1 MIDHADELA
10 LLVASGLTV
19 REAAK
24 QLGISES
31 TAYRRSERPDFKQR
45 VAEIRSEALSASV
58 GRLSALVADAVGAL
72 EAILRNGS
80 DRDRLAASRIIL
92 SSVSPMMELSE
103 LRQRI
108 DALESRGLKL
118 HG

>member
-1 MIDHADELA
+1 MIDNQDELA
-10 LLVASGLTV
+10 LLVASGLTI
-19 REAAK
+19 RQAAK
-24 QLGISES
+24 QLGISEA
-31 TAYRRSERPDFKQR
+31 TAYRRSERSDFKQK

-58 GRLSALVADAVGAL
+58 GRLSALVADAVTAL

>member
-19 REAAK
+19 RQAAK
-24 QLGISES
+24 QLGISEA
-31 TAYRRSERPDFKQR
+31 TAYRRSEKPDFKQR

-80 DRDRLAASRIIL
+80 DRDRLAASRTVL
-92 SSVSPMMELSE
+92 GSVAPMMELSE

-108 DALESRGLKL
+108 DALEQRGLKL